1 MCWWNP
7 RPDCNRCHLN
17 IPVICPTERPR
28 QRVDVERRTQLISS
42 CARRSEF
49 FHSSLAPSGIELTM
63 GRAEAVTEQAPTVL
77 ESAPRKLRRNSWS
90 FDRLKSLGGD
100 ISDDLIVLRHLWLSN
115 LVPGKKKSSATHAQ
129 RLESFYGPQAA
140 ACKCLIVAAGPVQ
153 PYNQQGHNTPL
164 RVTQCPVLCLLARLK
179 CHTPYGP
186 THLLVLKVLHVVHHA
201 SSSRRHP
208 TVDGIQPALN
218 HHQMR

>member
-1 MCWWNP
+1 
-7 RPDCNRCHLN
+7 
-17 IPVICPTERPR
+17 
-28 QRVDVERRTQLISS
+28 
-42 CARRSEF
+42 
-49 FHSSLAPSGIELTM
+49 M

-140 ACKCLIVAAGPVQ
+140 ACKCLIG
-153 PYNQQGHNTPL
+153 
-164 RVTQCPVLCLLARLK
+164 
-179 CHTPYGP
+179 
-186 THLLVLKVLHVVHHA
+186 
-201 SSSRRHP
+201 
-208 TVDGIQPALN
+208 
-218 HHQMR
+218 